1 MPRRNL
7 EAIRDL
13 LLKAEA
19 APINENDD
27 FNTGIV
33 DLMDQISAEEGYHLK
48 LMLDAGLID
57 GRDVSIGLFRLTSS
71 GHDYL
76 YAVRD
81 SGIWSKTKQAVAE
94 TGGSATLDIIKS
106 LGIEF
111 LKTKIEKHTGI
122 AL

>member
-1 MPRRNL
+1 MPKRNL
-7 EAIRDL
+7 EIIREL

-19 APINENDD
+19 MPIDANDE

-33 DLMDQISAEEGYHLK
+33 DLIDQVTADEGYHLI
-48 LMLDAGLID
+48 LMQDAGLIE
-57 GRDVSIGLFRLTSS
+57 GREVNIGLFRITNS

-76 YAVRD
+76 DAIRD
-81 SGIWSKTKQAVAE
+81 SGIWSKTKQVVAE
-94 TGGSATLDIIKS
+94 TGGSASLDIVKS
-106 LGIEF
+106 LAIGF

>member
-7 EAIRDL
+7 ETIRDL

-19 APINENDD
+19 APIDENDD

-76 YAVRD
+76 DAVRD
-81 SGIWSKTKQAVAE
+81 IGIWSKTKQAVAE

-106 LGIEF
+106 LGIGF